1 MTKLQPGARRL
12 MRIREAAQYLCLSPW
27 KLRHIIQSGELP
39 IIKYNE
45 NAPWLLDLRDLDTW
59 VDRNKRVI
67 D

>member
-1 MTKLQPGARRL
+1 MTKLQPSARRL